1 MKFNQYSKYPLLHLY
16 ALDGV
21 GLAIAED
28 AVRDAVE
35 RAALR
40 ELLNEERLH
49 AEMGVA
55 QAALDVEQ
63 DSGKDGE

>member
-1 MKFNQYSKYPLLHLY
+1 M
-16 ALDGV
+16 
-21 GLAIAED
+21 
-28 AVRDAVE
+28 RDAVE

-40 ELLNEERLH
+40 ALLNEERLH

-55 QAALDVEQ
+55 QAALDVAE

>member
-1 MKFNQYSKYPLLHLY
+1 MKKFVDFAKKLIEDNEF
-16 ALDGV
+16 
-21 GLAIAED
+21 AED

-55 QAALDVEQ
+55 QAALDVDE

>member
-1 MKFNQYSKYPLLHLY
+1 MKKFVDFAKKLIEDNEF
-16 ALDGV
+16 
-21 GLAIAED
+21 AED

-49 AEMGVA
+49 AEVGVA
-55 QAALDVEQ
+55 QAALDVDE